1 MCGKS
6 VQITPR
12 ENMHALDWIYVP
24 HLQDED
30 DYCVASP
37 CRKSPLQSTTLTA
50 SKRTTPVEKNDI
62 HIHSSTRTEF

>member
-30 DYCVASP
+30 DYCVASS
-37 CRKSPLQSTTLTA
+37 CRESPLQSTNDLTV
-50 SKRTTPVEKNDI
+50 SKRTTPVQKNDV
-62 HIHSSTRTEF
+62 HIHSST